1 MTDGELREQIKQ
13 LAVYK
18 AATNFHEQYRPDKSN
33 LARFQ
38 ANWIDGVLRLIKQNS
53 PQGGVVLA
61 SQNNS
66 FDSNHDSSIP
76 DDDSLQSQPQQPE
89 SDEYQ
94 QIQRIYLDWHNGKR
108 PMSGFIRDI
117 QHLQYQRDQAA
128 RLKYAVD
135 LKAFI
140 DKQFAGSTD
149 MNMVKSYVDASIK
162 TLKRVAPERQDSEG
176 GL

>member
-1 MTDGELREQIKQ
+1 VEQPQ
-13 LAVYK
+13 P
-18 AATNFHEQYRPDKSN
+18 QGQQPDKGTAQTIVGEWLLEALEKYGNKPYSTHVDN
-33 LARFQ
+33 
-38 ANWIDGVLRLIKQNS
+38 G
-53 PQGGVVLA
+53 
-61 SQNNS
+61 
-66 FDSNHDSSIP
+66 
-76 DDDSLQSQPQQPE
+76 QPQQPD

-108 PMSGFIRDI
+108 PMSGFIRE
-117 QHLQYQRDQAA
+117 LQQFQEQREQAA
-128 RLKYAVD
+128 RLEYAVG

-162 TLKRVAPERQDSEG
+162 TLERLAPKRQDSEG